1 MRMWRMRINGC
12 GGGYFDVDFGVDWIN
27 LD

>member
-1 MRMWRMRINGC
+1 MRMWRMRINGG